1 MTRRIFEWA
10 ILLFAICFCLTDFA
24 TAQVINNSPYA
35 GMDKTKSKWPPFY
48 RPDPSDAKYTQ
59 MLSEGWCKPTGWRA
73 QQYYL
78 SKMVDVN
85 ALPEST
91 FKGKISELNHGLVKA
106 TDEQGKSVTLVAHP
120 DKSISYVQ
128 VQGRAAREALAVGE
142 FIRVVA
148 RVDGSG
154 RIREPVAKVELISP
168 MKGELVTANR
178 QQNII
183 GKIVKIEGTQYIVM
197 AQGPK
202 TQRLT
207 MELADGAAVTALFG
221 DLSHVSIGDTFT
233 AKGHIYSNA
242 TAGVGNFFFA
252 DELEVQLSAELKAMP
267 KLTAAK

>member
-1 MTRRIFEWA
+1 MTRRLLGWT
-10 ILLFAICFCLTDFA
+10 ILLSAICFSLPT
-24 TAQVINNSPYA
+24 TVNAQVINTSPYA
-35 GMDKTKSKWPPFY
+35 GMDRTKSKWPPFY
-48 RPDPSDAKYTQ
+48 RPDPSDAKYSQ
-59 MLSEGWCKPTGWRA
+59 MLAEGWCKPTGWRA

-91 FKGKISELNHGLVKA
+91 FRGKISEINPGLVKA
-106 TDEQGKSVTLVAHP
+106 VDEQGKSVTLIAHP

-128 VQGRAAREALAVGE
+128 VQGRASREALQVGE

-154 RIREPVAKVELISP
+154 RIREPVAKVELVSP

-183 GKIVKIEGTQYIVM
+183 GKIVKVDGTQLVFLS
-197 AQGPK
+197 QGPK

-207 MELADGAAVTALFG
+207 MELADGAAVTAFFG
-221 DLSHVSIGDTFT
+221 DLSHAAVGDPFT
-233 AKGHIYSNA
+233 AKGRMYNGA
-242 TAGVGNFFFA
+242 VGVGNFFFA
-252 DELEVQLSAELKAMP
+252 EELELQLSTELKAMP